1 MLTKKPCSRSD
12 APDIAAKAQPG
23 QFVIVV
29 PHERG
34 ERVPLTICGYDAKKG
49 TVSFAFHEVGKTTKE
64 LGCLNEGDCLLNLT
78 GPLGNPSE
86 IKKFGKVLC
95 VGGSIMIAPMLLQ
108 VKAMKEAGNHVTTV
122 LGCRSKDFLFMEKEA
137 KALSDKVYVASDDG
151 TIGYKGLDF
160 LKDLLKTEKFDRCVV
175 MGPVVMMKDVSEITK
190 PYGIPTVVT
199 LTPIMIDGMGMCGV
213 CRVTVAGKMQFGCV
227 DGPEFDGHQ
236 TDFEELIQRQRLMLP
251 EERVSSM
258 LWEIGRLQV
267 WQKQSLNR
275 NLRKKPWRC
284 RSRSRK
290 FALKTLT
297 KLP

>member
-1 MLTKKPCSRSD
+1 VRNSESGGESKTYKIISKKQLAHKETLFEVC

-122 LGCRSKDFLFMEKEA
+122 LGCRSKEFLFMEKEA
-137 KALSDKVYVASDDG
+137 KTLSDKVYVASDDG

-160 LKDLLKTEKFDRCVV
+160 LKDLLKTEKFDRCVA

-190 PYGIPTVVT
+190 PYCVPTVVT

-258 LWEIGRLQV
+258 LWEMGGCKCGRS
-267 WQKQSLNR
+267 K
-275 NLRKKPWRC
+275 
-284 RSRSRK
+284 
-290 FALKTLT
+290 A
-297 KLP
+297 